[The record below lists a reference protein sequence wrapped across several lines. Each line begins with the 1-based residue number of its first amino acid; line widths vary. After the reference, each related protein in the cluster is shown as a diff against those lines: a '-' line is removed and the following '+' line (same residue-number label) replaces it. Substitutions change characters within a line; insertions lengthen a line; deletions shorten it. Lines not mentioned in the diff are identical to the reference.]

1 MSGTWMILSI
11 MLSLSLAFFLAA
23 PLAEVAGA
31 AGLDSNK
38 AHDRVGRLLDAK
50 ERALR
55 ALKDLELDYN
65 MGKVSQDDFERSKHE
80 LTREVGQLLEELR
93 RHE

>member
-1 MSGTWMILSI
+1 MSGAWMVLSI

-23 PLAEVAGA
+23 PLAEEASASGA
-31 AGLDSNK
+31 DSHK
-38 AHDRVGRLLDAK
+38 GHDQRGRLLDSK

-55 ALKDLELDYN
+55 ALKDLELDYT
-65 MGKVSQDDFERSKHE
+65 MGKVSRDDFERSKLE
-80 LTREVGQLLEELR
+80 LTREVAQVLEELR